1 LQLQVQPQDLRH
13 VDRDTARQVLANAF
27 DDRYRPEMRTMERS
41 LILNVLDSAWKDH
54 LYAMDY
60 LRAGVGLVG
69 YAQIDPKT
77 EYKRQGMKQF
87 EVMWENVA
95 DRVTDL
101 VFRMEEAGDE
111 VMETVWHITAT
122 THEAP
127 PPVLS
132 ADSIRAQQQE
142 AIANSQRGEVKKTE
156 PIRNTAPRV
165 GRNDPCPCGSGKKYK
180 HCCLKARS

>member
-1 LQLQVQPQDLRH
+1 
-13 VDRDTARQVLANAF
+13 
-27 DDRYRPEMRTMERS
+27 
-41 LILNVLDSAWKDH
+41 
-54 LYAMDY
+54 
-60 LRAGVGLVG
+60 
-69 YAQIDPKT
+69 
-77 EYKRQGMKQF
+77 MKQF